1 MTGGAARA
9 VVELTRICWVNDRA
23 RLLGAL
29 ALMLAEAAA
38 LPLTAP
44 ALGALTDAAVAG
56 DAARAGRLGA
66 LVALLAIAALTG
78 EHFAHVLYFE
88 LGDKAFLHLD
98 REVIALSNGSAG
110 LAHHERAEYA
120 DRIAVLRQELNR
132 VGNAGVRAL
141 LGSLTLGCAVVLTA
155 VLLARLNPWL
165 LLLPLAAVPPIL
177 AGRYAES
184 LTSARRMAAAADT
197 RAAQHMFDLA
207 RNAATAK
214 ELRVLGLRDLV
225 VSRHER
231 HWRAAT
237 RRLWGGEARAM
248 LLRAGGQL
256 VFSVCYV
263 VGTLLV
269 VRDAVTGR
277 CPVGEVVLVV
287 VLAAQ
292 VNGQVTGAVTLLQEH
307 QRLAR
312 TMAELRWVR
321 ALVAGDPAP
330 TAPAV
335 DAPAPTAGPAA
346 ASASVPAR
354 LTDGIRLRGVSFRYP
369 DGTPGAGADVLRGV
383 DLRLPAGATVA
394 IVGEN
399 GAGKSTLVKLLCRF
413 YEPTAGVIELDGV
426 DLRSLP
432 VDRWRER
439 IAAGFQDFSRFE
451 LLARETV
458 GVGDLPRLADEGA
471 VAAALDRAGAAD
483 VVSRLAQGLATP
495 LGLSQPGG
503 TELSGGQWQK
513 LALGRAM
520 MRETPLLLVLD
531 EPTAALDAEAEH
543 RLFERYAAGARR
555 LGRRTGAVTLL
566 VSHRFSTVRMAD
578 LILVMSGC
586 RITES
591 GSHAELMAA
600 GGLYAELYRLQADQY
615 A

>member
-9 VVELTRICWVNDRA
+9 VVELTRVCWANDRA

-56 DAARAGRLGA
+56 DADRAGCLGA
-66 LVALLAIAALTG
+66 LVALLVIAALTG

-98 REVIALSNGSAG
+98 REVIELSNGSAG
-110 LAHHERAEYA
+110 LAHHERADYA

-132 VGNAGVRAL
+132 VGNAGLRAL
-141 LGSLTLGCAVVLTA
+141 LGTWTLGCAVVLTA

-165 LLLPLAAVPPIL
+165 LLLPVAAVPPIL

-184 LTSARRMAAAADT
+184 LTGARRVEAAADI

-237 RRLWGGEARAM
+237 RRLWGGDARAM

-263 VGTLLV
+263 AGTLLV
-269 VRDAVTGR
+269 VWDAVTGR
-277 CPVGEVVLVV
+277 APVGEVVLVV

-292 VNGQVTGAVTLLQEH
+292 VNAQVTSAVTLLQEH

-321 ALVAGDPAP
+321 ALVAGDPAAGGP
-330 TAPAV
+330 G
-335 DAPAPTAGPAA
+335 DAGGGSGA
-346 ASASVPAR
+346 ASASVPER

-369 DGTPGAGADVLRGV
+369 DGASGAGAEVLRGV

-413 YEPTAGVIELDGV
+413 YEPTAGTIELDGV
-426 DLRSLP
+426 ELRSLP
-432 VDRWRER
+432 VDGWRER

-458 GVGDLPRLADEGA
+458 GVGDLPRLADEAA

-483 VVSRLAQGLATP
+483 VVSRLPQGLATP

-578 LILVMSGC
+578 LILVMAGS
-586 RITES
+586 RIAES